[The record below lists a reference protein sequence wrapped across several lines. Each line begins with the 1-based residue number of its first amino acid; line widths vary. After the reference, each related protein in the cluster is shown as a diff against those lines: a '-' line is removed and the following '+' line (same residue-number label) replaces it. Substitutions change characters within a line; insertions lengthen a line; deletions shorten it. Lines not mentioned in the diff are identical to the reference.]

1 MLGGAIWAYRIFK
14 DFEKWI
20 SSKKLN
26 KNKSGAK
33 DQYTIRCNLVIDVL
47 NQKTDWFHCL
57 IGCYMEKLHFTSFHH
72 VWLIVSVYGTPLY
85 SFYFV

>member
-26 KNKSGAK
+26 KTKAVQKTNILSGA
-33 DQYTIRCNLVIDVL
+33 I
-47 NQKTDWFHCL
+47 
-57 IGCYMEKLHFTSFHH
+57 
-72 VWLIVSVYGTPLY
+72 
-85 SFYFV
+85 